1 MYFKVNKDLTAY
13 YERICTNMVLN
24 EMQSHSSGGTT
35 KPALTEWVFCFYTK
49 SKNTFAQDLI

>member
-1 MYFKVNKDLTAY
+1 MYFNVKNDLPAY

-35 KPALTEWVFCFYTK
+35 KPTKELVGFVFAYT
-49 SKNTFAQDLI
+49 LR